1 MMSKLIASDLDETLL
16 GPGSRVVEENL
27 RAIKKC
33 QELGYQLDETM
44 AIGDSFN
51 DLAMIKAA
59 GTGVGVANV
68 SPEMRA
74 DCDKITEKTFDQGA
88 VAEAIGRWVLPD
100 YE

>member
-1 MMSKLIASDLDETLL
+1 M
-16 GPGSRVVEENL
+16 
-27 RAIKKC
+27 
-33 QELGYQLDETM
+33 
-44 AIGDSFN
+44 

-68 SPEMRA
+68 SPKVRG
-74 DCDKITEKTFDQGA
+74 DCDNKITEKTFDQGA

>member
-1 MMSKLIASDLDETLL
+1 M
-16 GPGSRVVEENL
+16 
-27 RAIKKC
+27 
-33 QELGYQLDETM
+33 
-44 AIGDSFN
+44 N